1 MVNIVL
7 FYVYWLYQLL
17 QVHKLIAFIQ
27 VLNRKSIDCSLI
39 ILLNQVS
46 VNHVTTPISIMFSRI
61 GVNEDCAEF
70 VSNYIVPTIQ
80 ESCKVLVKRHASYN
94 LCPTPIKKIQ
104 KTSIEQASSLSVLKL
119 KLSNTSYV
127 NSQLSN
133 PIDIIPEAFE
143 RLYTKHN
150 EIR

>member
-7 FYVYWLYQLL
+7 FSVYWLYQLL
-17 QVHKLIAFIQ
+17 QVHKLITFIQ
-27 VLNRKSIDCSLI
+27 VLDRKSIDCYSI

-46 VNHVTTPISIMFSRI
+46 GNHVTTPISIMFSRI

-80 ESCKVLVKRHASYN
+80 ESCKVLVKRHASYS

-104 KTSIEQASSLSVLKL
+104 KTS
-119 KLSNTSYV
+119 
-127 NSQLSN
+127 
-133 PIDIIPEAFE
+133 
-143 RLYTKHN
+143 
-150 EIR
+150 